1 MVYFET
7 IRWSS
12 IADGDLPVA
21 SLVLV
26 TIRVNR
32 QDARVPSPTIPS
44 RRS

>member
-7 IRWSS
+7 IGGHPSQTVTYPSR
-12 IADGDLPVA
+12 